1 MEPKQTI
8 RVLDND
14 QGYITLLDHMGSEV
28 DIVNAARVSYD
39 KYTDT
44 MRERDHK
51 LLRYLIKNQHTSP
64 LEMVVF
70 KFEVYCPLFVTRQWF
85 RHRMW
90 SYNEVSRRYTS
101 ENIDFYIPQNFRK
114 QDKKNKQVGSEQ
126 LDAQTQENLGRE
138 IEVATKQALQLYDN
152 LLEKG
157 VCREQARMVLPQ
169 NLMTKFIGRT
179 DLNNLIK
186 FLKLRDDSH
195 SQWEIRVYAQAIK
208 ELIGTIVPTVIKEC
222 FHGDNAEN

>member
-8 RVLDND
+8 HVLDND

-44 MRERDHK
+44 MREKDYK
-51 LLRYLIKNQHTSP
+51 LLRYLIRNQHTSP
-64 LEMVVF
+64 LEMIVF

-114 QDKKNKQVGSEQ
+114 QDKKNKQVGSKN
-126 LDAQTQENLGRE
+126 LDTQTQEKVCRE
-138 IEVATKQALQLYDN
+138 IETATAQALKLYN
-152 LLEKG
+152 ELLQQG

-208 ELIGTIVPTVIKEC
+208 ELINNIVPTVIKEC
-222 FHGDNAEN
+222 FHGHNAAN

>member
-1 MEPKQTI
+1 MAPKQTI

-44 MRERDHK
+44 MHEKDYK
-51 LLRYLIKNQHTSP
+51 LLRYLIRNQHTSP
-64 LEMVVF
+64 LEMIVF

-114 QDKKNKQVGSEQ
+114 QDKKNKQVGSEK
-126 LDAQTQENLGRE
+126 LDTQTQEKVYAE
-138 IEVATKQALQLYDN
+138 IKAATTQSLKLYN
-152 LLEKG
+152 ELLEQG

-186 FLKLRDDSH
+186 LS
-195 SQWEIRVYAQAIK
+195 
-208 ELIGTIVPTVIKEC
+208 
-222 FHGDNAEN
+222 